1 MQFLRLHAAPYEHI
15 GICCCFLGLLTSYGI
30 CSGLGLVFSPMHAII
45 PFLFVGIGIDD
56 MFVIVQCHS
65 NIASREAAK
74 TMSPPPRACAGC
86 GLPCDC
92 CCSLQP

>member
-1 MQFLRLHAAPYEHI
+1 M

-56 MFVIVQCHS
+56 MFVIVQCHNNIVNS
-65 NIASREAAK
+65 QEGQTMSHSEIMAMTMKQAGVAITVRTLNTMYFNIAI
-74 TMSPPPRACAGC
+74 
-86 GLPCDC
+86 L
-92 CCSLQP
+92 LLL